1 MPEKISISCSCC
13 FLNNFK
19 LQYLLMPENIYIIIF
34 QPIFAT
40 NCVEL
45 LISSVFPSSDPLAT
59 PSKAC
64 PNCHREVSL
73 TLLLEPL
80 VLPRILV
87 ARTSTGLPWLSVW
100 LCVPWL
106 LSLHRCTGCTL
117 RSCSYHFAVV
127 FLVFFFCCCWTASPI
142 FLVLESQLLCC
153 RFYHVLLEHCSVL
166 LEFLLL
172 LGC

>member
-1 MPEKISISCSCC
+1 
-13 FLNNFK
+13 
-19 LQYLLMPENIYIIIF
+19 MPENIYIKIIF
-34 QPIFAT
+34 LPILAT

-45 LISSVFPSSDPLAT
+45 LISSASRSWVPLAT

-64 PNCHREVSL
+64 PDCRREVSL

-87 ARTSTGLPWLSVW
+87 ARTSTGLPRLSGW

-106 LSLHRCTGCTL
+106 LSLCRCTGCTL
-117 RSCSYHFAVV
+117 RGCSLHFAVV
-127 FLVFFFCCCWTASPI
+127 SLVFFFCCCWTASPN

-153 RFYHVLLEHCSVL
+153 WFYHVLLEHCSVL

>member
-45 LISSVFPSSDPLAT
+45 LISSVFPSSDPLST
-59 PSKAC
+59 PSKAYLD
-64 PNCHREVSL
+64 CHQEELL

-80 VLPRILV
+80 VLIRIRV
-87 ARTSTGLPWLSVW
+87 ARTSTGLPLGLSV
-100 LCVPWL
+100 LICVPWL
-106 LSLHRCTGCTL
+106 LSFHRCTGCTL
-117 RSCSYHFAVV
+117 RGCSYHFAAV
-127 FLVFFFCCCWTASPI
+127 FLVFVFCCCWTASPL
-142 FLVLESQLLCC
+142 FLVLESQLLVC
-153 RFYHVLLEHCSVL
+153 LL
-166 LEFLLL
+166 
-172 LGC
+172 